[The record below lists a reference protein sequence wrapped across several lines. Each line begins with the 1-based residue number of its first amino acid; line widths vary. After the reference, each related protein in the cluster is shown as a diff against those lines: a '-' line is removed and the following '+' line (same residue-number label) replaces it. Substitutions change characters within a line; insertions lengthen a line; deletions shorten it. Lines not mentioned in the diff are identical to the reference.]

1 MTKLDQIAEAWAQRI
16 RCEEDCPLYYKCQV
30 IVKPK
35 TCADFFISELRAEIT
50 KEIDGKQEEGGA

>member
-16 RCEEDCPLYYKCQV
+16 RCAEECPLFYKCQV

-35 TCADFFISELRAEIT
+35 TCADFFLSEVRAEIA
-50 KEIDGKQEEGGA
+50 KEIAGKQEEDGA

>member
-16 RCEEDCPLYYKCQV
+16 RCAEECPLYYKCQV

-35 TCADFFISELRAEIT
+35 TCADFFLSEVRAEII
-50 KEIDGKQEEGGA
+50 KESEGKQQEDGA